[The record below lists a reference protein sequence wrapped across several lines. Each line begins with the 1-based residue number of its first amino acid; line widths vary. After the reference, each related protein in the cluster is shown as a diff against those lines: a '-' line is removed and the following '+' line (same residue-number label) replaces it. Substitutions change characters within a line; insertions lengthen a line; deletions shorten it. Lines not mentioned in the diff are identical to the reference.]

1 MGVPERGS
9 PLVRLFAQKLVEG
22 LAIDVERLYDLR
34 TLKLHVLQRLGG
46 QVHDRAEVTVG
57 AQDFR
62 DTFVLQEP
70 NGSSGDTLQLN
81 LVLNLHVTHK
91 RQPKIRA
98 LSIWCKFDKNSRPTT
113 RR

>member
-1 MGVPERGS
+1 MNSITIFMAHSRMHMHM
-9 PLVRLFAQKLVEG
+9 
-22 LAIDVERLYDLR
+22 
-34 TLKLHVLQRLGG
+34 HV
-46 QVHDRAEVTVG
+46 HMHAHMHMHT
-57 AQDFR
+57 QDFR